1 LIKNIVYDK
10 ARSLQSAAK
19 APILVTFIVQNCAVV
34 ETREDNAEVDQSFMT
49 VINIKDKD
57 TNLLN
62 RKSLNMSD
70 FSLLGQKKSSKDIN
84 KEVTQDKDF
93 FEKAL
98 IFKTK
103 DDLRQD
109 NFCLQLI
116 FLFKKMFSI
125 SQIPLFVKFYE
136 TISCLIP
143 DGTSGHGELGGM
155 IDVLENSI
163 SRHEIGKKGYNLK
176 KYYITK

>member
-1 LIKNIVYDK
+1 
-10 ARSLQSAAK
+10 
-19 APILVTFIVQNCAVV
+19 
-34 ETREDNAEVDQSFMT
+34 
-49 VINIKDKD
+49 
-57 TNLLN
+57 
-62 RKSLNMSD
+62 MSD
-70 FSLLGQKKSSKDIN
+70 FSLIGKSKISSSKPEFN
-84 KEVTQDKDF
+84 NEV

-116 FLFKKMFSI
+116 FLFRKMFSI

-143 DGTSGHGELGGM
+143 DDKSEHGELGGM
-155 IDVLENSI
+155 IENLENSI
-163 SRHEIGKKGYNLK
+163 SRHEIGKKGLNLK
-176 KYYITK
+176 KYYINK